1 MESDKKTVS
10 VVTPCFNEED
20 SILNCYEVVKE
31 IFKDLKNVGYEHIF
45 SDNSSTDS
53 TQKILKKIAKE
64 DSNVKV
70 LINSHNVGPFVNN
83 YNALSYA
90 TGDYV
95 LIFLPADLQ
104 DPPNLIPEMLDKIEN
119 GYEIVLGIRNTRL
132 ENFFLKLMRTIF
144 YRLMNISSSHKV
156 PVGAGE
162 FMMITKKIHQII
174 LDSDNDIPYIRGIV
188 AQLNFPKTEIKYTW
202 DKRKFGQ
209 SKNSFSDLMD
219 QAINAFIMM
228 SFKPIRFFLYL
239 GALLFTTSFSLLV
252 FNMINSSEIEL
263 ILIYCILTIVSFL
276 VFAVGLLGE
285 YLLSINN
292 KVNKGLKLKVIEKYN
307 IE

>member
-1 MESDKKTVS
+1 MESDKKIVS

-31 IFKDLKNVGYEHIF
+31 IFKDLKNVDYEHIF

-64 DSNVKV
+64 DSNIKV

-104 DPPNLIPEMLDKIEN
+104 DPPYLIPEMLAKIEN

-144 YRLMNISSSHKV
+144 YRLMNIFSSHKV

-239 GALLFTTSFSLLV
+239 GALMFTTSFSLLV
-252 FNMINSSEIEL
+252 FNMVKSTEIEL

-307 IE
+307 I

>member
-1 MESDKKTVS
+1 MESDKKIVS

-31 IFKDLKNVGYEHIF
+31 IFKDLKNVDYEHIF

-64 DSNVKV
+64 DSNIKV

-144 YRLMNISSSHKV
+144 YRLMNIFSSHKV

-239 GALLFTTSFSLLV
+239 GALMFTTSFSLLV
-252 FNMINSSEIEL
+252 FNMVKSTEIEL

>member
-1 MESDKKTVS
+1 MESDKKIVS

-31 IFKDLKNVGYEHIF
+31 IFKDLKNVDYEHIF

-64 DSNVKV
+64 DSNIKV

-144 YRLMNISSSHKV
+144 YRLMNIFSSHKV

-228 SFKPIRFFLYL
+228 SFKPIRFF
-239 GALLFTTSFSLLV
+239 
-252 FNMINSSEIEL
+252 
-263 ILIYCILTIVSFL
+263 
-276 VFAVGLLGE
+276 
-285 YLLSINN
+285 
-292 KVNKGLKLKVIEKYN
+292 
-307 IE
+307 

>member
-1 MESDKKTVS
+1 MESDKKIVS

-31 IFKDLKNVGYEHIF
+31 IFKDLKNVDYEHIF

-144 YRLMNISSSHKV
+144 YRLMNIFSSHKV

-209 SKNSFSDLMD
+209 SKNSFSDLMN

-239 GALLFTTSFSLLV
+239 GALMFTTSFSLLV
-252 FNMINSSEIEL
+252 FNMVKSTEIEL

>member
-1 MESDKKTVS
+1 MNNENTLVS
-10 VVTPCFNEED
+10 VVTPCFNEEE
-20 SILNCYEVVKE
+20 SVLNCYEVVKS
-31 IFKDLKNVGYEHIF
+31 IFDDLNNIEYEHIF

-53 TQKILKKIAKE
+53 TQDILKEIANADK
-64 DSNVKV
+64 NIKV

-83 YNALSYA
+83 YNALNYA
-90 TGDYV
+90 KGDYV

-104 DPPNLIPEMLDKIEN
+104 DPPYLIPEMIDKIKS
-119 GYEIVLGIRNTRL
+119 GYEIVLGIRNTRI

-144 YRLMNISSSHKV
+144 YRLMNIFSSHKV

-174 LDSDNDIPYIRGIV
+174 LDSENDIPYIRGII
-188 AQLNFPKTEIKYTW
+188 AQLNFPKRQYGK
-202 DKRKFGQ
+202 

-239 GALLFTTSFSLLV
+239 GFMLFVTSLS
-252 FNMINSSEIEL
+252 
-263 ILIYCILTIVSFL
+263 ILIFNLARGINLEVILLLSILVVCSFL
-276 VFAVGLLGE
+276 VFTVGLLGE

-307 IE
+307 IEN

>member
-1 MESDKKTVS
+1 MESDKKIVS

-31 IFKDLKNVGYEHIF
+31 IFKDLKNVDYEHIF

-90 TGDYV
+90 TGNYV

-144 YRLMNISSSHKV
+144 YRLMNIFSSHKV

-239 GALLFTTSFSLLV
+239 GALMFTTSFSLLV
-252 FNMINSSEIEL
+252 FNMIKSTEIEL

>member
-1 MESDKKTVS
+1 MESDKKIVS

-31 IFKDLKNVGYEHIF
+31 IFKDLKNVDYEHIF

-64 DSNVKV
+64 DSNIKV

-144 YRLMNISSSHKV
+144 YRLMNIFSSHKV

-202 DKRKFGQ
+202 DKRKLGQ

-239 GALLFTTSFSLLV
+239 GALMFTTSFSLLV
-252 FNMINSSEIEL
+252 FNMVKSTEIEL

>member
-1 MESDKKTVS
+1 MESDKKIVS

-31 IFKDLKNVGYEHIF
+31 IFKDLKNVDYEHIF

-64 DSNVKV
+64 DSSVKV

-144 YRLMNISSSHKV
+144 YRLMNIFSSHKV

-239 GALLFTTSFSLLV
+239 GALMFTTSFSLLV
-252 FNMINSSEIEL
+252 FNMVKSTEIEL

>member
-1 MESDKKTVS
+1 MENDKKIVS

-31 IFKDLKNVGYEHIF
+31 IFKDLKNVDYEHIF

-144 YRLMNISSSHKV
+144 YRLMNIFSSHKV

-239 GALLFTTSFSLLV
+239 GALMFTTSFSLLV
-252 FNMINSSEIEL
+252 FNMVKSTEIEL

>member
-1 MESDKKTVS
+1 MESEIKLVS

-20 SILNCYEVVKE
+20 SVLDCYETVRE
-31 IFKDLKNVGYEHIF
+31 IFKDLKNINYEHIF

-83 YNALSYA
+83 YNALNYA
-90 TGDYV
+90 IGDCV

-104 DPPNLIPEMLDKIEN
+104 DPPYLIPDMIEKIEN
-119 GYEIVLGIRNTRL
+119 GYEIVLGIRNTRI

-144 YRLMNISSSHKV
+144 YRLMNIFSSHKV

-174 LDSDNDIPYIRGIV
+174 LDSDNDIPYIRGII

-202 DKRKFGQ
+202 DKRRFGK

-239 GALLFTTSFSLLV
+239 GFSLFTVSVVLLV
-252 FNMINSSEIEL
+252 FNVVKSAEIEL
-263 ILIYCILTIVSFL
+263 LLIYCILSIVSFL

>member
-1 MESDKKTVS
+1 MESDKKIVS

-31 IFKDLKNVGYEHIF
+31 IFKDLKNVDYEHIF

-64 DSNVKV
+64 DSNIKV

-144 YRLMNISSSHKV
+144 YRLMNIFSSHKV

-202 DKRKFGQ
+202 DKRKLGQ

-239 GALLFTTSFSLLV
+239 GALMFTTSFSLLV
-252 FNMINSSEIEL
+252 FNMVKSTEIEL
-263 ILIYCILTIVSFL
+263 ILIYCILTIVSVL

>member
-1 MESDKKTVS
+1 MESDKKIVS
-10 VVTPCFNEED
+10 IVTPCFNEED

-31 IFKDLKNVGYEHIF
+31 IFKDLKNVDYEHIF

-64 DSNVKV
+64 DSNIKV

-144 YRLMNISSSHKV
+144 YRLMNIFSSHKV

-239 GALLFTTSFSLLV
+239 GALMFTTSFSLLV
-252 FNMINSSEIEL
+252 FNMVKSTEIEL

>member
-1 MESDKKTVS
+1 
-10 VVTPCFNEED
+10 
-20 SILNCYEVVKE
+20 
-31 IFKDLKNVGYEHIF
+31 
-45 SDNSSTDS
+45 
-53 TQKILKKIAKE
+53 
-64 DSNVKV
+64 
-70 LINSHNVGPFVNN
+70 
-83 YNALSYA
+83 
-90 TGDYV
+90 
-95 LIFLPADLQ
+95 
-104 DPPNLIPEMLDKIEN
+104 MLDKIEN

-144 YRLMNISSSHKV
+144 YRLMNIFSSHKV

-239 GALLFTTSFSLLV
+239 GALMFTTSFSLLV
-252 FNMINSSEIEL
+252 FNMVKSTEIEL

>member
-1 MESDKKTVS
+1 MENDKKIVS

-31 IFKDLKNVGYEHIF
+31 IFKDLKNVDYEHIF

-64 DSNVKV
+64 DSNIKV

-144 YRLMNISSSHKV
+144 YRLMNIFSSHKV

-239 GALLFTTSFSLLV
+239 GALMFTTSFSLLV
-252 FNMINSSEIEL
+252 FNMVKSTEIEL

>member
-1 MESDKKTVS
+1 MESDKKIVS

-31 IFKDLKNVGYEHIF
+31 IFKDLKNVDYEHIF

-144 YRLMNISSSHKV
+144 YRLMNIFSSHKV

-239 GALLFTTSFSLLV
+239 GALMFTTSFSLLV
-252 FNMINSSEIEL
+252 FNMIKNTEIEL

>member
-1 MESDKKTVS
+1 MENDKKIVS

-31 IFKDLKNVGYEHIF
+31 IFKDLKNVDYEHIF

-64 DSNVKV
+64 DSNIKV

-104 DPPNLIPEMLDKIEN
+104 DPPNLIPEMIDKIEN

-144 YRLMNISSSHKV
+144 YRLMNIFSSHKV

-239 GALLFTTSFSLLV
+239 GALMFTTSFSLLV
-252 FNMINSSEIEL
+252 FNMVKSTEIEL

>member
-1 MESDKKTVS
+1 MESDKKIVS

-31 IFKDLKNVGYEHIF
+31 IFKDLKNVDYEHIF

-144 YRLMNISSSHKV
+144 YRLMNIFSSHKV

-239 GALLFTTSFSLLV
+239 GALMFTTSFSLLV
-252 FNMINSSEIEL
+252 FNMVKSTEIEL

>member
-1 MESDKKTVS
+1 MENDKKIVS

-31 IFKDLKNVGYEHIF
+31 IFKDLKNVDYEHIF

-144 YRLMNISSSHKV
+144 YRLMNIFSSHKV

-202 DKRKFGQ
+202 DKRKLGQ

-239 GALLFTTSFSLLV
+239 GALMFTTSFSLLV
-252 FNMINSSEIEL
+252 FNMVKSTEIEL